1 MTIIIRYDDL
11 ILEYGMTSYNLV
23 IGKNQEYI
31 IEAVKNLIDDCIHK
45 KKKNEIYI
53 KNCLD
58 QRGSYAN

>member
-31 IEAVKNLIDDCIHK
+31 IEAVKNLIDDCID

>member
-45 KKKNEIYI
+45 KKKMKYI
-53 KNCLD
+53 
-58 QRGSYAN
+58 

>member
-31 IEAVKNLIDDCIHK
+31 IEAVKNLIDDCIDK
-45 KKKNEIYI
+45 KKKWNIY
-53 KNCLD
+53 KKLF
-58 QRGSYAN
+58 GSKGIVC